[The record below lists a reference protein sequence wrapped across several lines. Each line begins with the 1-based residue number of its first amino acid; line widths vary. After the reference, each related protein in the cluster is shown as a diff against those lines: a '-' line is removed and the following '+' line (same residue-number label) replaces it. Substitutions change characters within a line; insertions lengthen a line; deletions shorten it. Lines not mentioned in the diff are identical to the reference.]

1 MAENKGRGGARALGG
16 EPADSAS
23 SAVPDHLPFARAAS
37 IIAVIV
43 LAGALFG
50 YDQGVISG
58 ALIGIQKAFDVGHVA
73 LEIVTSW
80 VTLGA
85 LFGSLA
91 GGYGADLFGRKNT
104 LFTAAALFIIGA
116 LVQAFAPNVPILVIG
131 RLVAGFGVGVA
142 AVAAPLYAAELAPA
156 AQRGRFVSSYQLAI
170 TIGIFVAYFV
180 NQALAGPEGWRSML
194 GVAAVPGVLLALAVL
209 VAVESPRWYP
219 KVGRRDDALR
229 TLVALG
235 AEHDA
240 EARLAAIAE
249 SLRAE
254 VKAPSWGEV
263 FAPRWRTPLM
273 IGLGLAVLQQ
283 ITGINAIIYYS
294 DSIFAAAGFTTPAAQ
309 AQATTWA
316 IGGVNVLST
325 FIAIAFIDRLGRRPL
340 LIAGLVG
347 MGLSLAAVGYAFQQ
361 SGTQGDRR
369 NSDGL
374 VTLVALVVFIISFAF
389 SLGPVTWTIIN
400 EIYPGVVRGRAVA
413 VATAV
418 NWGAA
423 FLVSAFFL
431 SLVNAIGEA
440 TTFWLFAAFCAMGF
454 VWVYVGVP
462 ETRGRSLEQIEASWR
477 GAPGAP
483 GQPRR
488 SPEPR
493 RASHELE
500 RAAWSKVGDGPS

>member
-1 MAENKGRGGARALGG
+1 MADTGRRGATTGPSGGPRG
-16 EPADSAS
+16 ELPDP
-23 SAVPDHLPFARAAS
+23 VPDHIPFARAAS
-37 IIAVIV
+37 IIAVIL

-58 ALIGIQKAFDVGHVA
+58 ALIGIQKAFEVGHVA

-85 LFGSLA
+85 MFGSLA
-91 GGYGADLFGRKNT
+91 GGYVADLFGRKRT
-104 LFTAAALFIIGA
+104 LFAAAALFIIGA
-116 LVQAFAPNVPILVIG
+116 LVQAFAPNVPILVFG

-156 AQRGRFVSSYQLAI
+156 AQRGRYVSSYQLAI
-170 TIGIFVAYFV
+170 TAGIFVAYFV
-180 NQALAGPEGWRSML
+180 NQALAGPDGWRTML
-194 GVAAVPGVLLALAVL
+194 GVAAVPGALLALAVL
-209 VAVESPRWYP
+209 VAVESPRWFA

-240 EARLAAIAE
+240 EARLAAIAK

-254 VKAPSWGEV
+254 IKTPSWGEV

-283 ITGINAIIYYS
+283 LTGINAIIYYS
-294 DSIFAAAGFTTPAAQ
+294 NSIFAAAGFATPAEQ

-316 IGGVNVLST
+316 IGAVNVLST
-325 FIAIAFIDRLGRRPL
+325 FIAIAFIDGLGRRPL
-340 LIAGLVG
+340 LIVGLIG
-347 MGLSLAAVGYAFQQ
+347 MALSLAVVGFAFWQ
-361 SGTQGDRR
+361 SGTEG
-369 NSDGL
+369 SLAGSAGWI
-374 VTLVALVVFIISFAF
+374 TLVALVVFIISFAF
-389 SLGPVTWTIIN
+389 SAGPVTWTVIN
-400 EIYPGVVRGRAVA
+400 EIYPNEIRGRAVA

-431 SLVNAIGEA
+431 SLVHAIGQA
-440 TTFWLFAAFCAMGF
+440 YTFWLFAAFCVIGL
-454 VWVYVGVP
+454 VWVIVGVP
-462 ETRGRSLEQIEASWR
+462 ETRGRSLEEIEASWR
-477 GAPGAP
+477 DSRG
-483 GQPRR
+483 R
-488 SPEPR
+488 
-493 RASHELE
+493 
-500 RAAWSKVGDGPS
+500 